1 MSITQHDTIHYVAFP
16 QNIISKKYTALV
28 MTISHYPQANWKWAF
43 LVWSLVIYFRSLM
56 LVLYFPSNLVAVC
69 NLLRLTSSW
78 KIKVESLCWKVVPIS
93 RSYLFFQLTELSNF
107 NCFQLQTFSHYTFWN
122 PFIFSKLTCRI
133 LIPNWISVWLQASN
147 LRV

>member
-43 LVWSLVIYFRSLM
+43 LVWSLVIYFRSLL

-69 NLLRLTSSW
+69 WGLHQ
-78 KIKVESLCWKVVPIS
+78 VEKSRWKVYVGKLFPFQGPICFS
-93 RSYLFFQLTELSNF
+93 NLQNFPTLIVSNFKLSHIIHFGTLLFFRSWHAEF
-107 NCFQLQTFSHYTFWN
+107 
-122 PFIFSKLTCRI
+122 
-133 LIPNWISVWLQASN
+133 
-147 LRV
+147 